1 MAERI
6 IVRQNNA
13 FETEV
18 LASDAHQT
26 GPEALRPV
34 EHLHGLTPYGMLLAS
49 LGSCT
54 AILLHTYAQRHGL
67 DLRVVELR
75 LRYGRDFKSD
85 CEDCDVNDRYEE
97 RIDLEIGLT
106 GGLAAD
112 EREKLLL
119 IAKQCPIH
127 RLLKSGIEV
136 RSQPVSD

>member
-1 MAERI
+1 MAERVI
-6 IVRQNNA
+6 IRQDNT
-13 FETEV
+13 FKTEI
-18 LASDAHQT
+18 LASDAHQ
-26 GPEALRPV
+26 PDSEEVRPV

-54 AILLHTYAQRHGL
+54 AILLHTYAQKRGL

-75 LRYGRDFKSD
+75 LQYERDFRSD
-85 CEDCDVNDRYEE
+85 CEDCDANDRYEE
-97 RIDLEIGLT
+97 RIDLAIGLT
-106 GGLAAD
+106 GGLAAG

-127 RLLKSGIEV
+127 RLLKTGIEV